1 MNLLLKIG
9 QQIKDIRINKSLS
22 VIELSTVLFG
32 ENTRN
37 RLYNI
42 ENGKR
47 GLTIQTLEKILE
59 TLNYDLVLVPKDK
72 VEEVEKILNNDT
84 K

>member
-9 QQIKDIRINKSLS
+9 FAIKKIRIEKNIS
-22 VIELSTVLFG
+22 VTEFSNLLFG
-32 ENTRN
+32 ENTRG

-59 TLNYDLVLVPKDK
+59 TLNYDFVLVPKDK
-72 VEEVEKILNNDT
+72 M
-84 K
+84 

>member
-1 MNLLLKIG
+1 MDLSSKIG
-9 QQIKDIRINKSLS
+9 GQLRQIRNDKDLS
-22 VIELSTVLFG
+22 MSELGELIFG
-32 ENTRN
+32 PNTS
-37 RLYNI
+37 
-42 ENGKR
+42 

>member
-1 MNLLLKIG
+1 MELLLKIG
-9 QQIKDIRINKSLS
+9 YAIKKIRTSKSLS

>member
-1 MNLLLKIG
+1 MDLLLKIG

>member
-1 MNLLLKIG
+1 MDLSSKIG
-9 QQIKDIRINKSLS
+9 GQLRQIRNDKDLSMSELGELIFGPNTSGRIS
-22 VIELSTVLFG
+22 
-32 ENTRN
+32 
-37 RLYNI
+37 NI